1 MSIENRLGSVQELE
15 LGGRQ
20 LVCWVPNSINQNTP
34 ILIAHDAQNYM
45 IDRDKTWNGRNWRV
59 VETIE
64 AGELHPDAH
73 GNLPLIA
80 SVHLTDTT
88 YRLNELAAEDFMR
101 EHPEA
106 WDMIDPSL
114 VPPHKELFGNA
125 YADAVALNV
134 IPELCEKFG
143 IEHDAARTA
152 ISGSS
157 MGGVASLYAITRHP
171 EVYATALA
179 YSTHFPLGGNAFV
192 DYIVDALPVDGKHR
206 FYIDRGTLEIDAGY
220 APDLERAK
228 ARMLARGLKEN
239 RDFAI
244 RVIEDTGHNEDYWAA
259 RFAEVTNWW
268 LGNIDG

>member
-1 MSIENRLGSVQELE
+1 MSNLGKVIELE
-15 LGGRQ
+15 LVGRQ
-20 LVCWVPNSINQNTP
+20 LVCWVPNTIKPTTP

-45 IDRDKTWNGRNWRV
+45 IERDKTWNGRNWRV

-64 AGELHPDAH
+64 AGELY
-73 GNLPLIA
+73 GELPLIA

-106 WDMIDPSL
+106 WDMIDHSL
-114 VPPHKELFGNA
+114 VPPHKNLFGNA
-125 YADAVALNV
+125 YADAIALDV
-134 IPELCEKFG
+134 IPALCEKFG
-143 IEHDAARTA
+143 IEHSLARTA

-157 MGGVASLYAITRHP
+157 MGGVASLYAVARHP
-171 EVYATALA
+171 EVYGTALA
-179 YSTHFPLGGNAFV
+179 YSTHFPLGGEAFV
-192 DYIVDALPVDGKHR
+192 DYIVDALPIDGKHR

-228 ARMLARGLKEN
+228 ARMLARGLVDE

-244 RVIEDTGHNEDYWAA
+244 KVIEGTGHNEDYWAA
-259 RFAEVTNWW
+259 RFADVTNWW